1 MFPGTTGTK
10 AQKIEVEDD
19 CPILPGGFD
28 ASRGMQYTI
37 FIIYI
42 YNIYM
47 YIIYIYILIS
57 LCSSPSRTPA
67 CDHPSKAAVA
77 RYGENFG

>member
-42 YNIYM
+42 
-47 YIIYIYILIS
+47 
-57 LCSSPSRTPA
+57 
-67 CDHPSKAAVA
+67 
-77 RYGENFG
+77 